1 MWEWVAGSVALMI
14 GTLAVFLRRRDRLA
28 LGEAIERVGIRDE
41 QIASLLEQNEKL
53 RSAVE
58 SDVERQQ
65 SALDQLAARGLSPD
79 GTPID

>member
-14 GTLAVFLRRRDRLA
+14 GTLGVFLRRRDRLA

-58 SDVERQQ
+58 SPSERKR
-65 SALDQLAARGLSPD
+65 SAAAELAARGLSPD